1 MKIVLWILE
10 KVLIMAGVFAIVGKI
25 IDVFG

>member
-10 KVLIMAGVFAIVGKI
+10 KALIMAGVFAIVGKI
-25 IDVFG
+25 IDVFE